1 MWALVIDGK
10 IDTRSFVAEQPGEE
24 WIEVPDD
31 TPPDAVS
38 DGNGGWTAP
47 PPAPPVP
54 DPVAERAE
62 RKAEIA
68 EMIANGQT
76 ADALN
81 ALMALLAG

>member
-54 DPVAERAE
+54 DPVAER
-62 RKAEIA
+62 KAEIA

-81 ALMALLAG
+81 ALMALLPG